1 MKALR
6 TFPMFLRQKQR
17 ETNYQGPGP
26 NYRVL
31 IVGLRCILSR
41 ADSDQGL
48 MQFLSSIPWMVPSA
62 PGEVMAFRG
71 LVQL

>member
-17 ETNYQGPGP
+17 ETDYEGPGS
-26 NYRVL
+26 NYRVF
-31 IVGLRCILSR
+31 IVGLRCILSL

-48 MQFLSSIPWMVPSA
+48 MQF
-62 PGEVMAFRG
+62 
-71 LVQL
+71 